1 MQRTCP
7 PAAAGSGPEP
17 ALLARWRSLTARGSS
32 GVSRHRPAVRPVR
45 TDPSTSTSGQG
56 VNATHMLADLVEL
69 ARRVDPPNHTP
80 TAAVVAAATGA
91 LVEQLTVPATPAGDQ
106 QLLRLADRPHG
117 RRGWA
122 MERTG
127 GSGAGRTRPL
137 AARAEQV
144 VELDRPK
151 RAARRHGVKADP
163 LDATRAAREAL
174 GGQPLAQPR
183 ATGHRAARSV
193 RLAARRSAVP
203 ATPTPTPAP
212 RPGRGRPDTL
222 GARLRQLPT
231 PRLVSTCGRLRL
243 RATWEL
249 ETTATAASLRAPARR
264 IQLLNAATLDHT
276 RAITT
281 LVRAWRPELLT
292 RCRVG
297 PIVAAI
303 VRCAWS
309 IPAAG
314 HATLPWPCSAA
325 RPPPASSGQRSGC
338 GAIAPAIAASTRPST

>member
-1 MQRTCP
+1 MEEPDRPRLVGGVPSPSCR
-7 PAAAGSGPEP
+7 AAGPD
-17 ALLARWRSLTARGSS
+17 
-32 GVSRHRPAVRPVR
+32 RPVHLDVR
-45 TDPSTSTSGQG
+45 
-56 VNATHMLADLVEL
+56 
-69 ARRVDPPNHTP
+69 ARRQRDAHAGRPRRARPSGRPPNHTP

-151 RAARRHGVKADP
+151 RAARRHGAKADP

-231 PRLVSTCGRLRL
+231 PRLVSTCGRLRP

-249 ETTATAASLRAPARR
+249 ETTATAASLRAPA
-264 IQLLNAATLDHT
+264 AASNSSTL
-276 RAITT
+276 RLSTT
-281 LVRAWRPELLT
+281 PEPSPPWS
-292 RCRVG
+292 G
-297 PIVAAI
+297 PGGLS
-303 VRCAWS
+303 CS
-309 IPAAG
+309 PAAG
-314 HATLPWPCSAA
+314 SARSWPPSSGAPGPSRPLGTRRCLGHARRRGPL
-325 RPPPASSGQRSGC
+325 PPPAARGPGAAQSLRRSPPRPGPPPDRPD
-338 GAIAPAIAASTRPST
+338 PAAR